1 MPLSPARE
9 RPRLWHHDYLH
20 LRPLLVSLRER
31 LASLPGDAR
40 VLDLGCGMSPY
51 RALGPPTARW
61 VRVDLAPGV
70 GPPRRGGC
78 PVAPGG
84 RGSGRRRGEQLP
96 FRDGVFDVVLST
108 QILGLVE
115 DPWAVGHEIARVLR
129 RGGVALVSAPAA
141 WPYDSA
147 AVEHRWGVPE
157 IERVFPELAVREVR
171 VLGGMLGLPFS
182 LLNVGAREAVR
193 SAERRFGRA
202 ASLLRAPAAALFAGA
217 NLAARTL
224 EILAARGPLAS
235 YLGYL
240 DGRLPTNLLVIAERP

>member
-20 LRPLLVSLRER
+20 LRPLLASLRER
-31 LASLPGDAR
+31 LASVPGNAR
-40 VLDLGCGMSPY
+40 VLDLGCGASPY
-51 RALGPPTARW
+51 RGCGPATARW
-61 VRVDLAPGV
+61 VRVDLAPEV
-70 GPPRRGGC
+70 RPH
-78 PVAPGG
+78 VLA
-84 RGSGRRRGEQLP
+84 RGERLP
-96 FRDGVFDVVLST
+96 FRDGTFDVVLST

-115 DPWAVGHEIARVLR
+115 DPWAVGHEVARVLR

-147 AVEHRWGVPE
+147 AVEHRWGVRE

-171 VLGGMLGLPFS
+171 VLGGMLGLPFA
-182 LLNVGAREAVR
+182 LLNVGVREAVR
-193 SAERRFGRA
+193 SAERRLGA
-202 ASLLRAPAAALFAGA
+202 AAALLRAPAAALFVGS
-217 NLAARTL
+217 NLAGRTL

>member
-31 LASLPGDAR
+31 LSTVPGGAR
-40 VLDLGCGMSPY
+40 VLDLGCGASPY
-51 RALGPPTARW
+51 RALGPAAAQW
-61 VRVDLAPGV
+61 VRVDPSPAVRPDL
-70 GPPRRGGC
+70 
-78 PVAPGG
+78 VA
-84 RGSGRRRGEQLP
+84 RGERLP

-115 DPWAVGHEIARVLR
+115 DPWEVGHEVARVLR

-147 AVEHRWGVPE
+147 AVEHRWGVRE

-171 VLGGMLGLPFS
+171 VLGGMLGLPFA
-182 LLNVGAREAVR
+182 LLNVGVREAVR

-202 ASLLRAPAAALFAGA
+202 AAVLRPLASALFLGS
-217 NLAARTL
+217 NLAGRAL
-224 EILAARGPLAS
+224 EILAKRGPLAS

-240 DGRLPTNLLVIAERP
+240 DGRLPTNLLVIAERA

>member
-31 LASLPGDAR
+31 LSAVPGGAR
-40 VLDLGCGMSPY
+40 VLDLGCGASPY
-51 RALGPPTARW
+51 RALGPAAAQLIRKDRSAV
-61 VRVDLAPGV
+61 VRPDLV
-70 GPPRRGGC
+70 
-78 PVAPGG
+78 
-84 RGSGRRRGEQLP
+84 
-96 FRDGVFDVVLST
+96 
-108 QILGLVE
+108 
-115 DPWAVGHEIARVLR
+115 ARVLR
-129 RGGVALVSAPAA
+129 RGGVVLVSAPAA

-147 AVEHRWGVPE
+147 AVEHRWGVRE

-171 VLGGMLGLPFS
+171 VLGGMLGLPFA
-182 LLNVGAREAVR
+182 LLNVGVREAVR

-202 ASLLRAPAAALFAGA
+202 GAVLRGPAAALFLGS
-217 NLAARTL
+217 NLAGRAL

-240 DGRLPTNLLVIAERP
+240 DGRLPTNLLVIAERA

>member
-20 LRPLLVSLRER
+20 LRPLLVALREHLR
-31 LASLPGDAR
+31 SVPERAR
-40 VLDLGCGMSPY
+40 VLDLGCGVSPY
-51 RALGPPTARW
+51 RALCPAAAQW
-61 VRVDLAPGV
+61 VRVDLAAEARPDL
-70 GPPRRGGC
+70 
-78 PVAPGG
+78 VA
-84 RGSGRRRGEQLP
+84 RGERLP

-115 DPWAVGHEIARVLR
+115 DPWALGREVARVLR
-129 RGGVALVSAPAA
+129 PGGVALVSAPAA

-147 AVEHRWGVPE
+147 AAEHRWGVRE

-171 VLGGMLGLPFS
+171 VLGGMLGLPFA

-193 SAERRFGRA
+193 SAERRFGSA
-202 ASLLRAPAAALFAGA
+202 ASLLRAPAAALFVVS
-217 NLAARTL
+217 NLAGRTL
-224 EILAARGPLAS
+224 ERLAAGGPLAS

-240 DGRLPTNLLVIAERP
+240 DGRLPTNLLVVAERT